1 MKKTP
6 EPETAITGIE
16 TEISNL
22 VGRRGALLERKTT
35 ATGDLEKARADRRES
50 LGRSGDIEAAST
62 TIRDLKNL
70 VSDLEELLEDLD
82 LQISTATERLAVE
95 RDAHD
100 RRKRAHE
107 LEKIATA
114 TTRFAHDVD
123 AAVAALAKT
132 VTALRGVLPE
142 DIRLWPA
149 HLATRPLG
157 SVDSGRHTASPRE
170 VVAGVVADALAKA
183 LPDLFDTSMD
193 NDGYRCALSRITA
206 VDLRK
211 DWASDTRTSP
221 LSAVEAAE
229 ALISRPLEELAKSL
243 ASEAV
248 PTGAEVITL
257 HEAYSPSSPPPE
269 EEVFVVKSLSYV
281 SKPFGP
287 AQICGRGRAHPLP
300 KPVADRAVSQGLALR
315 MSSREGVAAA
325 EEEKR
330 RRELIRGSGDS
341 TIRQDDCIALG
352 DVMGLRVHADEI
364 TEVDRVIG

>member
-1 MKKTP
+1 MKKIP
-6 EPETAITGIE
+6 EPETAIAGIE
-16 TEISNL
+16 TEIANL
-22 VGRRGALLERKTT
+22 VGRREELLDRKT
-35 ATGDLEKARADRRES
+35 AAAGELEKARADRRES
-50 LGRSGDIEAAST
+50 LSRKGDIDAAST
-62 TIRDLKNL
+62 AIRDLKNL
-70 VSDLEELLEDLD
+70 VSDLDELLEDLD

-100 RRKRAHE
+100 RSKRAHE

-132 VTALRGVLPE
+132 VTALRAVLPE

-170 VVAGVVADALAKA
+170 VVAGVLADTLAKA
-183 LPDLFDTSMD
+183 LPDLFDTSND
-193 NDGYRCALSRITA
+193 NGYRCALSRITA
-206 VDLRK
+206 MGVRK
-211 DWASDTRTSP
+211 DWVSDNRTAP

-229 ALISRPLEELAKSL
+229 ALISRPLEELARSL
-243 ASEAV
+243 ASEAI

-257 HEAYSPSSPPPE
+257 HEAYLPSSPPPE

-315 MSSREGVAAA
+315 MSSPEGVRAV

-330 RRELIRGSGDS
+330 RRDLIRGSGDFS
-341 TIRQDDCIALG
+341 VRHEDCVPLG

-364 TEVDRVIG
+364 SEVDRVIG